1 MSRSKGQTA
10 PAPVRSDDRFPYLAQ
25 LPPKVPPIE
34 GPFDEKYPSQTIGPP
49 TITYYFPIPLDGC
62 NPTGVFFPQRF
73 GFKGDTDVI
82 LFFHGWKQGEYLNVK
97 TIDYYWSG
105 RFQDIKLRED
115 VNASG
120 KSVVLIAPMLG
131 DNPGSIQTAD
141 MGVFRNPGGG
151 DDFLEEVRK
160 WIGKYVPQY
169 KGKAP
174 NVRNVVLAGHS
185 GGGVILD
192 IQARSMKANV
202 CEVWGFDSMYGQ
214 SAFHRDVVQD
224 WLDAARLRPKT
235 KFFFS
240 STSETSGNAVDLDKR
255 AKKQGLG
262 MFSIEVFSG
271 SSASLPKKGAKG
283 SEWNQF
289 TMAVSSSWHYETITK
304 NFLIRVRNASCL
316 S

>member
-1 MSRSKGQTA
+1 M
-10 PAPVRSDDRFPYLAQ
+10 
-25 LPPKVPPIE
+25 
-34 GPFDEKYPSQTIGPP
+34 
-49 TITYYFPIPLDGC
+49 DGC

-73 GFKGDTDVI
+73 GFKGDIDVI
-82 LFFHGWKQGEYLNVK
+82 LYFHGWKDGEYLNVK

-131 DNPGSIQTAD
+131 DKPGSVQTAD
-141 MGVFRNPGGG
+141 MGVFRSPGGG
-151 DDFLEEVRK
+151 DDFLEEVKK

-202 CEVWGFDSMYGQ
+202 LRSLGVRFDVRTTESIPSRRRPGLAGRCEVK
-214 SAFHRDVVQD
+214 AQD
-224 WLDAARLRPKT
+224 QVLLL
-235 KFFFS
+235 
-240 STSETSGNAVDLDKR
+240 VDL
-255 AKKQGLG
+255 
-262 MFSIEVFSG
+262 
-271 SSASLPKKGAKG
+271 
-283 SEWNQF
+283 
-289 TMAVSSSWHYETITK
+289 
-304 NFLIRVRNASCL
+304 RN
-316 S
+316 